1 MQGRDDGFRRLGQ
14 PPDTVQRARGRRS
27 AERLDTAREELA
39 PRNVGEI
46 LDAGLDALRARFAAC
61 AGACFLLWLG
71 PSWLLAFAPPEQW
84 GQGLGGNASA
94 PMSADDGARLLGQ
107 MTGLLVHSALN
118 TIVQVFGTMMVALVV
133 RGEFLGE
140 SITLGQAARRV
151 LSRFLPLFANG
162 ILVTLFAMAG
172 LIACVLPYFF
182 LLWRLS
188 LAPLACASEGYGP
201 AQSIARSFWLTKG
214 SFLRWAGVSAAA
226 FVLIGPLTSF
236 AGAAAAPEVRDAALD
251 ALSMPAATY
260 DTILW
265 LSATLFFAVATAAGA
280 AITTAYYYDC
290 RVRREALD
298 LRARLSELE
307 PTGIAA

>member
-1 MQGRDDGFRRLGQ
+1 VQGRDDGFRRLGQ
-14 PPDTVQRARGRRS
+14 PPDALQRARGRRS
-27 AERLDTAREELA
+27 SERLDTSREELA

-84 GQGLGGNASA
+84 GQDLVQVDEGVQALFQMAGI
-94 PMSADDGARLLGQ
+94 LLH
-107 MTGLLVHSALN
+107 TALN
-118 TIVQVFGTMMVALVV
+118 AIVQVFGTMVVALVV

-140 SITLGQAARRV
+140 SVTLGQAALRV
-151 LSRFLPLFANG
+151 LSRILPLCANG

-188 LAPLACASEGYGP
+188 LAPLVCASEGQGP

-214 SFLRWAGVSAAA
+214 SFLRWAGISVVSI
-226 FVLIGPLTSF
+226 LLLGPLTSF
-236 AGAAAAPEVRDAALD
+236 AGGAASPEVRDRALD

-298 LRARLSELE
+298 LRARLTEIERSA
-307 PTGIAA
+307 GIAA

>member
-14 PPDTVQRARGRRS
+14 PADVLQRARSRRS
-27 AERLDTAREELA
+27 SERLDTSRDELA

-46 LDAGLDALRARFAAC
+46 LDAGLDALRARFVAC

-84 GQGLGGNASA
+84 GQELGATDEGTQA
-94 PMSADDGARLLGQ
+94 LLQ
-107 MTGLLVHSALN
+107 VTGLLVHSALN
-118 TIVQVFGTMMVALVV
+118 TFVQVYGTMVVALVV

-140 SITLGQAARRV
+140 SITLGQAAMRV

-162 ILVTLFAMAG
+162 ILVTLFAIAG
-172 LIACVLPYFF
+172 LIACILPYFF

-188 LAPLACASEGYGP
+188 LAPLVCASEGQGP

-214 SFLRWAGVSAAA
+214 SFLRWAGVSAVS
-226 FVLIGPLTSF
+226 FVLLVPLTTF

-251 ALSMPAATY
+251 TVGLPALTY

-298 LRARLSELE
+298 LRARLAEIEQSA
-307 PTGIAA
+307 GIAA

>member
-14 PPDTVQRARGRRS
+14 LSDAPQRARGRRS
-27 AERLDTAREELA
+27 SERLDTSREDLA

-61 AGACFLLWLG
+61 AGVCFLLWLG

-84 GQGLGGNASA
+84 GQGLGAV
-94 PMSADDGARLLGQ
+94 DEGAQALFQL
-107 MTGLLVHSALN
+107 TGLLVHSALN
-118 TIVQVFGTMMVALVV
+118 TIVQVFGTMLVALVV

-140 SITLGQAARRV
+140 RITLGQAARRI

-172 LIACVLPYFF
+172 LIACILPYFF

-188 LAPLACASEGYGP
+188 LAPLVCASEGYGP

-214 SFLRWAGVSAAA
+214 SFLRWAGVSAVS
-226 FVLIGPLTSF
+226 FVLLGPLTSF
-236 AGAAAAPEVRDAALD
+236 AGGAASPAVRDAALD
-251 ALSMPAATY
+251 SLSMPGPTY

-298 LRARLSELE
+298 LRARLVEIE
-307 PTGIAA
+307 PPSGVAA